1 MTIKKIATELDVH
14 PNSISKWCKGI
25 QKTEQTEQ
33 EQKKEQAQELKRE
46 GWTIKTIAAELGKDK
61 STISRWCKGIQ
72 KTKKEKTESTDKV
85 EVVEAEIID
94 GEQKS
99 DIITDM
105 IYCADSQ
112 LYIEKPMLALPP
124 PKDHKCSYFF

>member
-1 MTIKKIATELDVH
+1 ML
-14 PNSISKWCKGI
+14 S
-25 QKTEQTEQ
+25 EQ

-85 EVVEAEIID
+85 EVVEAEIIE
-94 GEQKS
+94 GEPKS

-112 LYIEKPMLALPP
+112 LYVEKPVLALPP
-124 PKDHKCSYFF
+124 PSDDRCS